1 MRQFSLCI
9 KKDKDDITRIKLGF
23 KEYTESEVECCGWLR
38 EE

>member
-23 KEYTESEVECCGWLR
+23 KEDTYR
-38 EE
+38 E